1 MMGYLDDDAA
11 TRAAFVGR
19 GGHSWLRAGAALERA
34 LAATPGVHEAAV
46 VAAADPRGGVRVYG
60 FVAAP
65 AATVATVE
73 RAAPFA
79 GKLVP
84 LESLPHAADGTVD
97 RQALR
102 RMVAPD

>member
-1 MMGYLDDDAA
+1 
-11 TRAAFVGR
+11 VQ
-19 GGHSWLRAGAALERA
+19 
-34 LAATPGVHEAAV
+34 
-46 VAAADPRGGVRVYG
+46 G

-73 RAAPFA
+73 RATRFA